1 MTSKQLG
8 QVPSLFPHIK
18 KEWWK
23 DAYKELYLWTDG
35 DCVEDPTLT
44 EAESAALLQ
53 IPTVQKLFSSPP
65 PPSGSSIKVLDLC
78 CGQGRHSIHLA
89 KQFPTVH
96 FHGID
101 QSVYLLG
108 LAKQRAEKAGV
119 TGNTKFEAGDA
130 RCLSFPAREYD
141 LVMLMGNSFGHGS
154 RDDDLNLLCEAHR
167 VLKPG
172 GVLVI
177 DYVDGDWMRENA
189 TASGWEWLGK
199 DHFIPGQDGK
209 PVLALRE
216 RELSPDGNCLASRE
230 IVLDLAGGSDA
241 VLQDLFYAVQ
251 LYGMNEMQYLL
262 SRAGL
267 RVLESE
273 GKQISAPVPDG
284 QNQGAAQ
291 DMGMMEHR
299 QLVVAQK
306 PDSSLSGLDLQDE
319 DTYIHPH
326 VSQSR
331 DKIKGRLLRATGP
344 IQAGAVVIA
353 DAPYALVPTVP
364 PDRNDALLCS
374 NLLCR
379 RRVPLGHGER
389 CPNSCVQ
396 DIIWCNAHC
405 QAADQARHDYEC
417 AWLKHHAAE
426 IRQEHS
432 EEDFAMLWII
442 IRMLAG
448 WHLELE
454 LNANKDTPEQ
464 THLQWSDRFNRGW
477 SAIEAMLGSQDIWP
491 AHTVQRWRG
500 LVDKYLCVQDPLFP
514 FQSGVDTDFIVTLI
528 CKEESNTFGLYNAV
542 TGPRETQPERGLSYG
557 LGCYPRATMA
567 NHSCD
572 PNLQHGPDG
581 RGRMVMT
588 ATRDIAAGEECF
600 IAYFDMT
607 VHSSLEA
614 RRRRTRDLF
623 NFTCDCARCLR
634 EAEGAAELKA

>member
-1 MTSKQLG
+1 
-8 QVPSLFPHIK
+8 
-18 KEWWK
+18 
-23 DAYKELYLWTDG
+23 
-35 DCVEDPTLT
+35 
-44 EAESAALLQ
+44 
-53 IPTVQKLFSSPP
+53 
-65 PPSGSSIKVLDLC
+65 
-78 CGQGRHSIHLA
+78 
-89 KQFPTVH
+89 
-96 FHGID
+96 
-101 QSVYLLG
+101 
-108 LAKQRAEKAGV
+108 
-119 TGNTKFEAGDA
+119 
-130 RCLSFPAREYD
+130 
-141 LVMLMGNSFGHGS
+141 MGNSFGHGS
-154 RDDDLNLLCEAHR
+154 RDDDLNLLRETHR
-167 VLKPG
+167 VLKPR

-189 TASGWEWLGK
+189 TTSGWEWLGK

-230 IVLDLAGGSDA
+230 IVLDLAGGRDT

-273 GKQISAPVPDG
+273 CKQITSSAPND
-284 QNQGAAQ
+284 QNQGAAG
-291 DMGMMEHR
+291 DLGMMEHR
-299 QLVVAQK
+299 QLVVARK
-306 PDSSLSGLDLQDE
+306 PDTALSGLDLQDE
-319 DTYIHPH
+319 DTYVHPH
-326 VSQSR
+326 VSPSR
-331 DKIKGRLLRATGP
+331 DETKGRLLRATGP

-364 PDRNDALLCS
+364 PDRNNALLCS

-379 RRVPLGHGER
+379 RRVPQDQGER
-389 CPNSCVQ
+389 CPNSCAQ
-396 DIIWCNAHC
+396 DIIWCNAYC
-405 QAADQARHDYEC
+405 KTTDQARHDYEC
-417 AWLKHHAAE
+417 AWLRQYAAE
-426 IRQEHS
+426 IRQQYG

-442 IRMLAG
+442 VRMLAG

-454 LNANKDTPEQ
+454 LDTTKTTSRQ
-464 THLQWSDRFNRGW
+464 AHLQWSDRFNRGW
-477 SAIEAMLGSQDIWP
+477 PAIEAMLGSQEIWP
-491 AHTVQRWRG
+491 APTVQRWRG
-500 LVDKYLCVQDPLFP
+500 LVDKYLGQDIP
-514 FQSGVDTDFIVTLI
+514 FQLPPGVDADYIVTLI

-557 LGCYPRATMA
+557 LGCYPRATLA

-572 PNLQHGPDG
+572 PNLQHGPDD

-614 RRRRTRDLF
+614 RQRRTMDLF
-623 NFTCDCARCLR
+623 NFACDCARCLR
-634 EAEGAAELKA
+634 EAGCAAEL